1 MYKVLLLLFCFSSI
15 TVLGQDTI
23 YLNKNKKKVSKNEA
37 SYYKISAT
45 DTIEATYSESTY
57 HINGNLWYETI
68 YQTDKKKKR
77 IKHSVWYDSGMPH
90 IVRNYKNGKQD
101 GEFISLWEKGGL
113 KRKDIY
119 KKGKWISGTCWNEK
133 GEEVTYYEFEQ
144 NPQFPGGSKAF
155 NAYLKNSLNIG
166 KRLDMRAV
174 VEFFINSKG
183 VVTEPKL
190 IQRTNDL
197 RLDQYIINTI
207 VNMPN
212 WEPARQDGNS
222 VGVWRSVAISL

>member
-1 MYKVLLLLFCFSSI
+1 MHKILLLLICFCGF
-15 TVLGQDTI
+15 TVAGQDTI
-23 YLNKNKKKVSKNEA
+23 YLNSKKQKVKKSEA
-37 SYYKISAT
+37 SFYKIQSSNST
-45 DTIEATYSESTY
+45 SYNESTY
-57 HINGNLWYETI
+57 LINGILKIETI

-77 IKHSVWYDSGMPH
+77 IKHSVWYDSGRPH

-133 GEEVTYYEFEQ
+133 GEEVPYYEFEQ
-144 NPQFPGGSKAF
+144 HPQFPGGSKAF
-155 NAYLKNSLNIG
+155 NTYLKNTLNIG
-166 KRLDMRAV
+166 KQLNTRAV

-183 VVTEPKL
+183 VVTDPKL

-207 VNMPN
+207 FNMPN

-222 VGVWRSVAISL
+222 VGVWRSVAINL